1 MQRLPVF
8 SGSLFTSRLPF
19 MILYITHSQ
28 DTYTV
33 DIFKEY
39 LERRNIPCFRLDTDH
54 LATGYRFTYS
64 DEKNK
69 HRNMTLTS
77 ASGAVLDLSEVK
89 AVWYRK
95 IWHLDAP
102 EELDE
107 DFLAIYRQ
115 EYNTV
120 WQLLVDELKDRPWI
134 NDFHQAQY
142 VIDRKMYQLQKA
154 RAAGLVVPDT
164 LFTSDEQAVRDF
176 YHRHNGQVIMKLHG
190 GLQRNMHGRGAFFP
204 ATFLQ
209 ETDLAGLQSLI
220 YCPMIFQQTINKAY
234 ELRVVYVAG
243 LFFTGRID
251 TAVVASQYEDG
262 SVTTDWRTHTGASQ
276 WQSYELPNGLKEK
289 LHTLMHSLQLSFG
302 AIDIIREPDGEY
314 VFLEVN
320 PQGEWGMLQR
330 DLHYP
335 IAETIADTLIREG
348 VRCKD

>member
-1 MQRLPVF
+1 
-8 SGSLFTSRLPF
+8 

-28 DTYTV
+28 DTYTI

-39 LERRNIPCFRLDTDH
+39 LERRHIPCFRLDTDQ
-54 LATGYRFTYS
+54 LATGYRFAYS
-64 DEKNK
+64 DEKGQPRK
-69 HRNMTLTS
+69 MILTS
-77 ASGAVLDLSEVK
+77 AGGAIVDLSQVK

-95 IWHLDAP
+95 IWHLDTP
-102 EELDE
+102 EALDE

-134 NDFHQAQY
+134 NDFHHAQY

-209 ETDLAGLQSLI
+209 EADLAGLQSLI
-220 YCPMIFQQTINKAY
+220 YCPMIFQQAINKAY
-234 ELRVVYVAG
+234 ELRVVYIAG
-243 LFFTGRID
+243 RFFTGRID
-251 TAVVASQYEDG
+251 TAIVASQYGDG
-262 SVTTDWRTHTGASQ
+262 SATTDWRTHTGASR
-276 WQSYELPNGLKEK
+276 WQAYELPGPLKEK
-289 LHTLMHSLQLSFG
+289 LHALMQSLQLSFG
-302 AIDIIREPDGEY
+302 AIDIIRQPDGEY

-335 IAETIADTLIREG
+335 IAETIADLLMEKVEG
-348 VRCKD
+348 VRYKA

>member
-39 LERRNIPCFRLDTDH
+39 LGHRHIPCFRLDTDH
-54 LATGYRFTYS
+54 LATGYRFSYS
-64 DEKNK
+64 DEKGQHPK
-69 HRNMTLTS
+69 MILTS
-77 ASGAVLDLSEVK
+77 AGGETLDLSQVK

-95 IWHLDAP
+95 IWHLDTPA
-102 EELDE
+102 ELDE

-220 YCPMIFQQTINKAY
+220 YCPMIFQQTISKAY

-243 LFFTGRID
+243 RFFTGRID

-289 LHTLMHSLQLSFG
+289 LHTLMQSLQLSFG
-302 AIDIIREPDGEY
+302 AIDIIRQPDGEY

-348 VRCKD
+348 VRCRV

>member
-1 MQRLPVF
+1 MQGCRCFPAAF
-8 SGSLFTSRLPF
+8 FYFTAVSF

-39 LERRNIPCFRLDTDH
+39 LEQRNIPCTRLDTDH
-54 LATGYRFTYS
+54 LATGYRFVYS
-64 DEKNK
+64 DEKDGHHK
-69 HRNMTLTS
+69 MILTS
-77 ASGAVLDLSEVK
+77 ANGTIIDLSAVK

-134 NDFHQAQY
+134 NDFHHAQY

-154 RAAGLVVPDT
+154 RAAGLIVPDT
-164 LFTSDEQAVRDF
+164 LFTSDEQAVRNF
-176 YHRHNGQVIMKLHG
+176 YHRHKGPVIMKLHG

-209 ETDLAGLQSLI
+209 EADLAGLQSLI
-220 YCPMIFQQTINKAY
+220 YCPMIFQQAIDKAY
-234 ELRVVYVAG
+234 ELRVVYIDG
-243 LFFTGRID
+243 NFFTGRID
-251 TAVVASQYEDG
+251 TAVVASQYGDG
-262 SVTTDWRTHTGASQ
+262 SATTDWRTHTGASR
-276 WQSYELPNGLKEK
+276 WQAYELSDTLKEQ
-289 LHTLMHSLQLSFG
+289 LHTLMQSLQLSFG
-302 AIDIIREPDGEY
+302 AIDIIRQPDGEY

-335 IAETIADTLIREG
+335 IAEAIADSLIR
-348 VRCKD
+348 RCKA

>member
-1 MQRLPVF
+1 
-8 SGSLFTSRLPF
+8 

-39 LERRNIPCFRLDTDH
+39 LERHGIPAFRLDTDH
-54 LATGYRFTYS
+54 LATGYRFAYS
-64 DEKNK
+64 DEKDGPRK
-69 HRNMTLTS
+69 MILTS
-77 ASGAVLDLSEVK
+77 TSGTILDLSHVK

-102 EELDE
+102 GELDE
-107 DFLAIYRQ
+107 NFLAIYRQ

-134 NDFHQAQY
+134 NDFHHAQY

-154 RAAGLVVPDT
+154 RAAGLGVPDT

-220 YCPMIFQQTINKAY
+220 YCPMIFQQAINKAY
-234 ELRVVYVAG
+234 ELRVVYIAG
-243 LFFTGRID
+243 RYFTGRID

-262 SVTTDWRTHTGASQ
+262 SLTTDWRTHTGSSK
-276 WQSYELPNGLKEK
+276 WQSYELPGSLKDK
-289 LHTLMHSLQLSFG
+289 LNALMQSLHLSFG
-302 AIDIIREPDGEY
+302 AIDIIRQPDGEY
-314 VFLEVN
+314 IFLEVN

-335 IAETIADTLIREG
+335 IAETIAGTLIEKADGR
-348 VRCKD
+348 RRKA